1 MKILQIYK
9 LFPTEYSL
17 FHYKNKSGCTSKL
30 IWCWLASTS
39 FFTGINFLNIWMSGD
54 CFADTPLLRDRGF
67 CSSAKMFLLLYNL
80 KYNIVSNSSSSE
92 PQTEEKKS
100 GQWFENAHYN
110 QGSARIG
117 SCFAWMSLQKVK
129 CCA

>member
-1 MKILQIYK
+1 
-9 LFPTEYSL
+9 
-17 FHYKNKSGCTSKL
+17 
-30 IWCWLASTS
+30 
-39 FFTGINFLNIWMSGD
+39 MSGD

-100 GQWFENAHYN
+100 GQ
-110 QGSARIG
+110 
-117 SCFAWMSLQKVK
+117 
-129 CCA
+129 